1 MSHLSD
7 SCESA
12 NQEIYYWRTTVN
24 SKQGLSAGKGLPI
37 LFMTERLHKIV
48 LWRILERSGK
58 VDMKNPNQDVQAILH
73 AIVSDLEKTSAGLTY
88 ALRELNKSIPM
99 SAASVQ
105 AAIALATLTNKEVYD
120 ELRKQI
126 DALESTSE

>member
-1 MSHLSD
+1 
-7 SCESA
+7 
-12 NQEIYYWRTTVN
+12 
-24 SKQGLSAGKGLPI
+24 
-37 LFMTERLHKIV
+37 
-48 LWRILERSGK
+48 
-58 VDMKNPNQDVQAILH
+58 MKNPNQDVQAILH